1 MSKITKINALQVFD
15 SRGNPTIETEIYLDD
30 GSKASAIVPSGAS
43 TGTHEAF
50 ELRDFENKN
59 YLGKSVLKAIE
70 KVNGE
75 ISKTLIGLS
84 VEDQAK
90 IDDTLIELDGTKQK
104 KRLGANAILSVSLAA
119 SKVSAVSKNLPLYK
133 SLGSE
138 KTLPLPLMNVIN
150 GGAHANNSLR
160 IQEFM
165 IRPDKA
171 KSFKES
177 INICFLIIQ
186 KLKSLMDNKHLST
199 TVGDEGGFAPSL
211 SNNEEAIEFILEA
224 INKSGFKA
232 GTDISICL
240 DVAANELFKNGKY
253 SISSSKF
260 ETPEDTI
267 QYYVDLIKKYPISS
281 IEDPFAEDDW
291 ESWTSFV
298 KIIKSAIGDNASSSN
313 SKIQIVGDDL
323 FVTNRERLLKG
334 INEKAA
340 NAILIKPNQIGTLT
354 ETYDVINLAHENGY
368 NTIISHRS
376 GDTEDTFIADLAVG
390 MSSSQIKTGSLAR
403 SERVAKY
410 NRLLRIEEALGNSAK
425 MAKV

>member
-75 ISKTLIGLS
+75 ISNTLIGLS

-90 IDDTLIELDGTKQK
+90 IDNTLIELDGTKQK

-177 INICFLIIQ
+177 INICFLVIK
-186 KLKSLMDNKHLST
+186 KLKSLMDGKNLST

-211 SNNEEAIEFILEA
+211 PNNEEAIELILEA
-224 INKSGFKA
+224 INKSGFRA
-232 GTDISICL
+232 GTDISVCL
-240 DVAANELFKNGKY
+240 DVAANELFKDKKY
-253 SISSSKF
+253 AVNSSKF
-260 ETPEDTI
+260 ISSDKTI
-267 QYYVDLIKKYPISS
+267 QYYLDLIKKYPIKS
-281 IEDPFAEDDW
+281 IEDPFFEDDW
-291 ESWTSFV
+291 DAW
-298 KIIKSAIGDNASSSN
+298 IKLTKLLNKD
-313 SKIQIVGDDL
+313 IQVVGDDL
-323 FVTNRERLLKG
+323 FVTNKERLIKG
-334 INEKAA
+334 INSKAA
-340 NAILIKPNQIGTLT
+340 NTILIKPNQIGTLT
-354 ETYDVINLAHENGY
+354 ETIEVINLAHKNDY
-368 NTIISHRS
+368 KTIISHRS
-376 GDTEDTFIADLAVG
+376 GDSEDTFIADLAVATN
-390 MSSSQIKTGSLAR
+390 SSQIKTGSLAR

-410 NRLLRIEEALGNSAK
+410 NRLLRIEDELGNSAK
-425 MAKV
+425 IAKV